1 MGDQPKPVHGH
12 EDTVDAGEGNP
23 EVEFAQRLV
32 QAAAKKFGE
41 PEEQGAKNGEGGRD
55 AHDKMEK
62 AGDKIAAN
70 GRNSES
76 VRGGGEHG
84 KPAGG
89 KKGKENQSE
98 KQNGGEGG

>member
-55 AHDKMEK
+55 AHDQMEM

-70 GRNSES
+70 GSRREI
-76 VRGGGEHG
+76 VAGEG
-84 KPAGG
+84 KTRETPRE
-89 KKGKENQSE
+89 KKGKEAQPRKNIE
-98 KQNGGEGG
+98 